1 MKPIDL
7 SGMSI
12 VKAGVQHT
20 MPTPLTMPALVQK
33 LERNESCVFW
43 VQPQN
48 GKTEDQVPCVNVNG
62 IFYALNSKLEKA
74 VFRNV
79 RLTRDFHNYELLPDG
94 TPKLRIPQRLLMEKY
109 RTSTRVLPL
118 CIRICLSPSESL

>member
-1 MKPIDL
+1 MKLMDL
-7 SGMSI
+7 SNMNI
-12 VKAGVQHT
+12 VKAGVKHT
-20 MPTPLTMPALVQK
+20 IPQPLTMTALMQR

-43 VQPQN
+43 LQPRH

-62 IFYALNSKLEKA
+62 NFYALSSKLEKA

-109 RTSTRVLPL
+109 RTFTRV
-118 CIRICLSPSESL
+118 